1 MDGMYVVLSF
11 EWCGEA
17 QPQSK
22 ACAAMMNPHA
32 FIPIR
37 HRAVHALSL
46 SCLVCMCP
54 AQHNGSLKQ

>member
-1 MDGMYVVLSF
+1 MYGMYVVLSF

-17 QPQSK
+17 QPQSN

-37 HRAVHALSL
+37 HRAVHAVFHALSACVL
-46 SCLVCMCP
+46 
-54 AQHNGSLKQ
+54 HNTIDH